1 MNDLNK
7 KYLVKNKRSVQVCTQ
22 CIYDEDIPEINFDNK
37 GVCNYCYILEDIKKK
52 NYFGTEK
59 AKLNLDKII
68 FQAKVKGKG
77 KKYDAVV
84 GVSGGVDSSY
94 LLYYLQKR
102 GLRLLAVHYDNTW
115 NSNISTMNIRNLLKS
130 LNIDLYTHVINN
142 KEADDI
148 FKSFF
153 IAGVPEIEAS
163 TDLAL
168 SEVLHRAASKYKVK
182 YIFEGH
188 SLSTE
193 SITPLGKNYFDGR
206 YIKEIH
212 KRYGCMEMKTY
223 PLMTLSRFL
232 YWKIVKRIKFIR
244 PFLYIEHSKE
254 TAREFLEKKFE
265 WKYYGGHHLEN
276 KMTQFYH
283 QVYNP
288 KKFNL
293 DLRCNSLSSLVRN
306 KNISRLNAWKEFI
319 EEKPDTKEIEYYFCK
334 RMGFNKK
341 FYKSKMKENPRYW
354 KEFPTYKKIFEILSP
369 LFYIL
374 LKLQLVP
381 ESFYIKYCK
390 NK

>member
-1 MNDLNK
+1 
-7 KYLVKNKRSVQVCTQ
+7 
-22 CIYDEDIPEINFDNK
+22 
-37 GVCNYCYILEDIKKK
+37 
-52 NYFGTEK
+52 
-59 AKLNLDKII
+59 
-68 FQAKVKGKG
+68 
-77 KKYDAVV
+77 
-84 GVSGGVDSSY
+84 
-94 LLYYLQKR
+94 
-102 GLRLLAVHYDNTW
+102 
-115 NSNISTMNIRNLLKS
+115 
-130 LNIDLYTHVINN
+130 
-142 KEADDI
+142 
-148 FKSFF
+148 
-153 IAGVPEIEAS
+153 
-163 TDLAL
+163 
-168 SEVLHRAASKYKVK
+168 
-182 YIFEGH
+182 
-188 SLSTE
+188 
-193 SITPLGKNYFDGR
+193 
-206 YIKEIH
+206 
-212 KRYGCMEMKTY
+212 
-223 PLMTLSRFL
+223 MTLSKFL

-244 PFLYIEHSKE
+244 PFWYIEYSKE
-254 TAREFLEKKFE
+254 KAREFLEKNFE

-306 KNISRLNAWKEFI
+306 KKISRLNAWKEFI
-319 EEKPDTKEIEYYFCK
+319 EEKPDIKDIEHYFCK

>member
-7 KYLVKNKRSVQVCTQ
+7 KYLVKNKRSVQVCTR

-102 GLRLLAVHYDNTW
+102 GLRLLAAHYDNTW

-153 IAGVPEIEAS
+153 IAGVPEIEA
-163 TDLAL
+163 
-168 SEVLHRAASKYKVK
+168 
-182 YIFEGH
+182 
-188 SLSTE
+188 
-193 SITPLGKNYFDGR
+193 
-206 YIKEIH
+206 
-212 KRYGCMEMKTY
+212 
-223 PLMTLSRFL
+223 
-232 YWKIVKRIKFIR
+232 
-244 PFLYIEHSKE
+244 
-254 TAREFLEKKFE
+254 
-265 WKYYGGHHLEN
+265 
-276 KMTQFYH
+276 
-283 QVYNP
+283 
-288 KKFNL
+288 
-293 DLRCNSLSSLVRN
+293 
-306 KNISRLNAWKEFI
+306 
-319 EEKPDTKEIEYYFCK
+319 
-334 RMGFNKK
+334 
-341 FYKSKMKENPRYW
+341 
-354 KEFPTYKKIFEILSP
+354 
-369 LFYIL
+369 
-374 LKLQLVP
+374 
-381 ESFYIKYCK
+381 
-390 NK
+390 